1 MAEKVVHAFE
11 DVAKHNNK
19 DDCWLIINAK
29 VYDVTP
35 FLEEHPGGDE
45 ILYMSTG
52 KDATSD
58 FEDVGHSKEAEEKMK
73 EFLIGD
79 FDVSTYPWGGK
90 SNTNTP
96 PPPTIASSTPPNHE
110 SSSSKLLLFILP
122 LLIFGVAFLLRFY
135 SKN

>member
-1 MAEKVVHAFE
+1 MAEKVVHVHAFE

-79 FDVSTYPWGGK
+79 FDVSTLTYP
-90 SNTNTP
+90 SNTNT
-96 PPPTIASSTPPNHE
+96 PPTIASSTPPNHE
-110 SSSSKLLLFILP
+110 SSSSKILLFILP
-122 LLIFGVAFLLRFY
+122 LLILGVAFLLRFY

>member
-1 MAEKVVHAFE
+1 MAEKVVVHAFE

-79 FDVSTYPWGGK
+79 FDVSTLTYP
-90 SNTNTP
+90 SNTNT

-110 SSSSKLLLFILP
+110 SSSSKILLFILP

-135 SKN
+135 SQN